1 MQQSLM
7 PEEQGPEQVLKES
20 EDPPPVHN
28 FEEWL
33 QLGEPSEGR
42 LLRKEL
48 KD

>member
-1 MQQSLM
+1 MQQLLM

-33 QLGEPSEGR
+33 RLGEPSEGR